1 MAERPQ
7 IIDPIPPVA
16 PQHTHNLRMDPRTR
30 ELLSRTSTATITTQ
44 LLARGLRNTFL
55 HGIKPLNPGNARLV
69 GPAFTLRY
77 IPAREDIDVL
87 AVFKDYDHPQRK
99 AIESVPPGHVL
110 VMDCRGQTRA
120 ASAGNILATRLQVRG
135 GAGIVTDGTLRDT
148 PEIRNLRMPAFSQ
161 GASPLTNLAQHHA
174 VDMQIPIGCAGVPVY
189 PGDIIVGDEEGV
201 VCIPA
206 HLADEIAE
214 PAAAQEDLE
223 RWILKEIESG
233 KPLKGTY
240 PPDEDTLRRA
250 AHRAT

>member
-1 MAERPQ
+1 
-7 IIDPIPPVA
+7 
-16 PQHTHNLRMDPRTR
+16 MDPRTR
-30 ELLSRTSTATITTQ
+30 ELLSQASTATITTQ

-55 HGIKPLNPGNARLV
+55 HGIKPLNNRRLI

-87 AVFKDYDHPQRK
+87 EVFKDYEHPQRK
-99 AIESVPPGHVL
+99 AIESVPDGHVL

-135 GAGIVTDGTLRDT
+135 AAGLVTDGTLRDT
-148 PEIRNLRMPAFSQ
+148 PEIAQLALPVFSQ

-174 VDMQIPIGCAGVPVY
+174 VDMQIPIGCAEVAVY
-189 PGDIIVGDEEGV
+189 PGDIMVGDEEGV

-214 PAAAQEDLE
+214 PAAAQEALE
-223 RWILKEIESG
+223 RKILQDIQDG
-233 KPLKGTY
+233 RPLKGTY
-240 PPDEDTLRRA
+240 PPDEETLARYR
-250 AHRAT
+250 